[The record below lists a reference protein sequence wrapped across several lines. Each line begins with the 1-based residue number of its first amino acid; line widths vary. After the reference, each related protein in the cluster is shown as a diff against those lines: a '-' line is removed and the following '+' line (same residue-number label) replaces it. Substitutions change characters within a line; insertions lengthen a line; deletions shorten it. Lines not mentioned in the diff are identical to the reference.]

1 MEQQNQ
7 LLSAL
12 DNLPQDFQGGEL
24 PPELRQLLDALDAL
38 MQDLASAISQLPQT
52 MSDEFLNRQLDT
64 LPLSDMMQQLDAIR
78 QKLAEGDLAGAKQL
92 AEQLLKTLS
101 TLVASMQNTLQ
112 QARGGSMDAM
122 AQQLQESSDALTD
135 LVQRQEAIVQET
147 QRIDQE
153 TLQQLNEAQQRVF
166 EARKSQ
172 FAQELSELTKMAW
185 DVARRA
191 RQQPELGPNF
201 QRAYQQL
208 LQHFQAIQKALEAHD
223 LPQAQ
228 QDLEAAHEQLTSMQ
242 QQTARVEASD
252 EVMQRRTAQALERLQ
267 ALQQQLHGLPQ
278 DRQAMLTPTQRG
290 QLGQTG
296 EQQGAVREDTEALQ
310 QAFQDLL
317 PLMPFLP
324 MEMGK
329 NLQEAV
335 PFMQQAEGELA
346 GHRSQQALPPEQEA
360 LERLRSAQNGLQQA
374 LQQMAQ
380 RGQMM
385 GMSMPMLRQA
395 GRLPLPNAMPQPRV
409 DQQQAGMAGANVRNF
424 QLPDKEAYKVPRM
437 FREDIMEAL
446 KEGYPARYK
455 ELIEQYYRNIVR

>member
-1 MEQQNQ
+1 
-7 LLSAL
+7 
-12 DNLPQDFQGGEL
+12 
-24 PPELRQLLDALDAL
+24 
-38 MQDLASAISQLPQT
+38 
-52 MSDEFLNRQLDT
+52 
-64 LPLSDMMQQLDAIR
+64 
-78 QKLAEGDLAGAKQL
+78 
-92 AEQLLKTLS
+92 
-101 TLVASMQNTLQ
+101 
-112 QARGGSMDAM
+112 MDAM

-135 LVQRQEAIVQET
+135 LVQRQEVIVQET

-228 QDLEAAHEQLTSMQ
+228 QDLEAAQEQLTSMQ
-242 QQTARVEASD
+242 QQTARGEASD
-252 EVMQRRTAQALERLQ
+252 EVTQRRTAQALERLQ
-267 ALQQQLHGLPQ
+267 ALQQQLQSLPQ
-278 DRQAMLTPTQRG
+278 EREAMLTPTQRG

-360 LERLRSAQNGLQQA
+360 LEHLRSAQNGLQQA

-395 GRLPLPNAMPQPRV
+395 GRLPLPNAMPQPQV
-409 DQQQAGMAGANVRNF
+409 DQQQAGVAGANVRNF

-437 FREDIMEAL
+437 FREDIVEAL